1 MKMTAAQAIVEI
13 MCKEGIHT
21 AFGIPGAAINPVYKY
36 MEHEYEIENDPLT
49 LNTFIYLAQSN
60 SSTNNKQDFIQ

>member
-1 MKMTAAQAIVEI
+1 MKMTVAQAIVEI

-36 MEHEYEIENDPLT
+36 MENAP
-49 LNTFIYLAQSN
+49 
-60 SSTNNKQDFIQ
+60 SSISP